1 MFLFFLQKANQDC
14 LEDERIALFLQNEEF
29 LSELRINQD
38 FLSTLDQD
46 IGEKGSGHDTEA
58 FKERLRNMGK
68 SKAELIFFF
77 FF

>member
-1 MFLFFLQKANQDC
+1 MQKANLDC

-46 IGEKGSGHDTEA
+46 VGERGSSGHDTEV

-68 SKAELIFFF
+68 SKIDLTINFF
-77 FF
+77 